1 VLDLSGAA
9 IIFKPT
15 SIVIGLD
22 VLMAT
27 KRRRDDDQRR
37 NADDWS
43 LKSVLLVLLLLILCC
58 GLILFLLAPPRL
70 ILSAPS
76 PDQTMKLELWT
87 QGFMGPTWADLIWT
101 HEWKKENVYREGGDE
116 VQWSKDTEVVWSKD
130 SQRFFVASAQM
141 IGVVSPRFRDNQYL
155 YLTTKSDY
163 EEDWQRQYP
172 AVVLTY
178 NISNKE
184 LRHNLYRGLR
194 PFDRRDLKGIDWM
207 QKLPE

>member
-1 VLDLSGAA
+1 MQKYQHFSIL
-9 IIFKPT
+9 IIRRM
-15 SIVIGLD
+15 S
-22 VLMAT
+22 T
-27 KRRRDDDQRR
+27 KRKSDADRR
-37 NADDWS
+37 
-43 LKSVLLVLLLLILCC
+43 KSSDSSFMKVLLVSFLLLPIL
-58 GLILFLLAPPRL
+58 GVLILFLLAPPRL
-70 ILSAPS
+70 VFSRVAPN
-76 PDQTMKLELWT
+76 QTMRVELWT
-87 QGFMGPTWADLIWT
+87 QGFMGGTWADLIWLNQ
-101 HEWKKENVYREGGDE
+101 WKKERVYSEASDE
-116 VQWSKDTEVVWSKD
+116 VIWSEDTEIIWSKD
-130 SQRFFVASAQM
+130 SQRFFVASARM

-184 LRHNLYRGLR
+184 LRHNLYGGLR